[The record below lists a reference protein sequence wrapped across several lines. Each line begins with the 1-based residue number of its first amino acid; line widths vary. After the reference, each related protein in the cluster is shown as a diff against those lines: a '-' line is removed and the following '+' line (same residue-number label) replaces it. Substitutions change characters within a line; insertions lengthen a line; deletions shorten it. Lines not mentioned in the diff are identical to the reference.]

1 MGADRGALIRAES
14 EVILVYKSTAQQC
27 ALANNALMA
36 VGVKFKTKSSS
47 IFSFIKKIGA
57 KEKIDYFSILARPCM
72 HGRAAHQCAY
82 FLSRFTDSFFM
93 AAARRAKK
101 RPKTSEI
108 VNFTKLA
115 RLRAKAL
122 SDYFAIFFHTN
133 TRTQA
138 LYSNPDFQNCL
149 QTSTFC
155 APPRALTQ
163 RRFRRGSS
171 GSLTWWLRA
180 ESRTVPAVLNVQFP
194 TDFPQ
199 SPCDDHI
206 QGKFS
211 R

>member
-1 MGADRGALIRAES
+1 MGAGRGALIRAES

-47 IFSFIKKIGA
+47 IFSFIKKFSA

-72 HGRAAHQCAY
+72 HRRAAHQCAY

-93 AAARRAKK
+93 AAARRAKN
-101 RPKTSEI
+101 PKTSEI
-108 VNFTKLA
+108 VNFTKFA
-115 RLRAKAL
+115 RLRTKAL

-133 TRTQA
+133 MRTQA

-149 QTSTFC
+149 QTTFR

-171 GSLTWWLRA
+171 GSSTWWLRA
-180 ESRTVPAVLNVQFP
+180 ESRKGTP
-194 TDFPQ
+194 
-199 SPCDDHI
+199 S
-206 QGKFS
+206 GKGLS
-211 R
+211 GEY